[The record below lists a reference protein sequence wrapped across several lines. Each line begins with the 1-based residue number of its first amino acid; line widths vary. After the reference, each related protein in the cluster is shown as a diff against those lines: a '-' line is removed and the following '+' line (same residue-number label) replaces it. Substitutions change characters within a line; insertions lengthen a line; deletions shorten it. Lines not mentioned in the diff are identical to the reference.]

1 VVGGVKASHSGKPV
15 HYPPPPAGNYPPP
28 REYAPRGDYGR
39 DQHAQH
45 AAHMYVSKILAGAI
59 IGKAGVRINEI
70 RARSGCVVKI
80 EEVKE
85 RVEGTSRG

>member
-1 VVGGVKASHSGKPV
+1 
-15 HYPPPPAGNYPPP
+15 
-28 REYAPRGDYGR
+28 
-39 DQHAQH
+39 
-45 AAHMYVSKILAGAI
+45 MYVSKVLAGAI

-85 RVEGTSRG
+85 GEGQEGGGEDQRLISVVGTSVEAVECAMWMLKARVDGEAEKGGRGGRN